1 MSPVTFAL
9 LVKPAVTSLV
19 FIALGVAAFLALW
32 AAGRR
37 DARAGVKTRAV
48 GVSVAAVSCLTMG
61 GLFAFI
67 FAFYAITG

>member
-1 MSPVTFAL
+1 MNPITFAL
-9 LVKPAVTSLV
+9 LVKPAATCLFFV
-19 FIALGVAAFLALW
+19 ALGVAIFLALW

-48 GVSVAAVSCLTMG
+48 GVSVAAVSCLAMG